1 MNINDNIKNFGKIK
15 EIYNNVLTEGILKE
29 NKSGKTLFSTYLKQ
43 LKSNELLKKQFL
55 IYTSIESKVES
66 DRVRA
71 MEFINETLSLI
82 STDNKKDIFQ
92 ANSKLVEGV
101 NFENDV
107 TYDKLDL
114 HNNISKL
121 IFTEKNFNTIDE
133 IIDTKNK
140 IVDYIVSNTTK
151 EINENFGLPNSM
163 VTSLFVE
170 KFNERYS
177 DLDEFEKQV
186 FRTLLESTDE
196 EKKELHN
203 SLIRE
208 CITLIDNKFT
218 DSDVDIKEK
227 LLKVK
232 DKLLNDKAITNESY
246 SKEITK
252 LINLRNTLK

>member
-15 EIYNNVLTEGILKE
+15 EVYNNALTEGIVKE
-29 NKSGKTLFSTYLKQ
+29 NKTGKGLFGSYLKH
-43 LKSNELLKKQFL
+43 LKSNEVLKKQFL
-55 IYTSIESKVES
+55 IYTSIESKVEP
-66 DRVRA
+66 DRVKA

-82 STDNKKDIFQ
+82 SNHNKKEIFE
-92 ANSKLVEGV
+92 ANNKLVKDII
-101 NFENDV
+101 FEHDI

-133 IIDTKNK
+133 IIETKNK
-140 IVDYIVSNTTK
+140 VADYIVNNKPK
-151 EINENFGLPNSM
+151 EINENFGLPNSI
-163 VTSLFVE
+163 VTSLFVD

-177 DLDEFEKQV
+177 DLDESEKQV
-186 FRTLLESTDE
+186 LKTLLESTEE

-203 SLIRE
+203 NLIRE
-208 CITLIDNKFT
+208 CITLIDAKFV
-218 DSDVDIKEK
+218 DSDIELKDK

-232 DKLLNDKAITNESY
+232 DKLLNEKTITNESY